1 LGQTTLVWFPWD
13 KDLAFW
19 GPAYDIFQ
27 NVERNVLAKRALA
40 VPALYRLY
48 LETQVACAKSAMEPV
63 SEEDG
68 TGWLAAEALKEIGQ
82 FHAAGLADTQ
92 KSFSNE
98 RMDDEQEK
106 VLRFARERGPY
117 VLREAQK
124 SLDRLNGI
132 WR

>member
-1 LGQTTLVWFPWD
+1 M
-13 KDLAFW
+13 A
-19 GPAYDIFQ
+19 
-27 NVERNVLAKRALA
+27 
-40 VPALYRLY
+40 
-48 LETQVACAKSAMEPV
+48 PV
-63 SEEDG
+63 SAEDG
-68 TGWLAAEALKEIGQ
+68 TGWLAAEARKEIAQ
-82 FHAAGLADTQ
+82 FHAAALADTR